1 MEIIDDGHKVAMFLK
16 LQFLEGKAR
25 RELFRKWPPKTVYV
39 SSSRLH
45 CAMNG
50 DFEKY
55 AKSNAIAY
63 AWFVW
68 VKGYTGDTVVKWIN

>member
-1 MEIIDDGHKVAMFLK
+1 MFLK

-25 RELFRKWPPKTVYV
+25 RKLFRKYPPKVVYV
-39 SSSRLH
+39 STGRLR

-50 DFEKY
+50 DFERY
-55 AKSNAIAY
+55 ANSNAVTY

-68 VKGYTGDTVVKWIN
+68 VKGFTGDPIIRWINDKT